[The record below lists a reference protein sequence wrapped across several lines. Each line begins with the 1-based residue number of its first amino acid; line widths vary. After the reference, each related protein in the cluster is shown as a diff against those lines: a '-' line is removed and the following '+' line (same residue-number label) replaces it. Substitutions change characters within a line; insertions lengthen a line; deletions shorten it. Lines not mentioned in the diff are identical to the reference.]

1 MKRGEIWVA
10 KTVGRERTVLLVGAD
25 PVNSIHNSVQCVEI
39 RNDQTIPETL
49 VSVRLSE
56 ADPVSGVAYV
66 ADVGPYRKER
76 LSSLLGRADP
86 GTMERI
92 EVALRAVFDL

>member
-1 MKRGEIWVA
+1 MRRGEIWVA
-10 KTVGRERTVLLVGAD
+10 KTVGRERTVLIVGAD
-25 PVNSIHNSVQCVEI
+25 PVTGMHNSVQCVEI
-39 RNDQTIPETL
+39 RSDQTIPETL

-76 LSSLLGRADP
+76 LSSLLGHVHVD
-86 GTMERI
+86 TMERV